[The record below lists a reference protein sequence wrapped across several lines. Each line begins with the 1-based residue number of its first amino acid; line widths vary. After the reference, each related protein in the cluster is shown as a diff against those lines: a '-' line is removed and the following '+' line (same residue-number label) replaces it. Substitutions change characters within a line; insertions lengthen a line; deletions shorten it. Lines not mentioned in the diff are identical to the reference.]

1 MADSVIVKLIEQMV
15 KEGVV
20 SKEDLGR
27 LVRKRPPL
35 KITLANM
42 LSEKVID
49 EETIYK
55 FVSKKIRQG
64 SFSVHNLID
73 LEQEGIDIEPILKKV
88 AEELNIRYIDLDE
101 VEVDMRLFGKVSYSQ
116 LIRYRVIPIEETDL
130 NILVAFEDPI
140 DMGAQ
145 DAVQRLFPRK
155 PIQVAV
161 AHPKKILEFL
171 QRMEINESLKEYVD
185 AIRKDMKE
193 GGSDKEEGE
202 SPAVLK
208 LIDLIFKNSIV
219 NRASDIHIEATEKSC
234 IVRDRVDGM
243 LQQSFVFER
252 DIFDPLASRIKL
264 LANLDIA
271 EKRKP
276 QDGRI
281 STKVMDKEY
290 DFRVSTLPTLHG
302 ESIVMRILDK
312 TKVLVR
318 LEDAGM
324 SSFCYKR
331 FTEAIKAPYG
341 IVLVTGP
348 TGSGKTTTLYG
359 ALNAIKDIK
368 DKIITVED
376 PVEYQMAGIQ
386 QVQVNPGAGLSFAAA
401 LRSILRQDPDKIMIG
416 EIRDAETLRIAIQAA
431 LTGHLVLSTLHTN
444 DAISAVTRIID
455 MGIESY
461 LVSGALVA
469 IQAQRLVRKIC
480 SYCKTTTTI
489 PANLMREIQP
499 YIKVS
504 NPVFYKGAGCKE
516 CHNSGYMGREMI
528 SEVLTVSDTLSRM
541 VAANE
546 SKEKLTEQAMKE
558 GFITMFEDGINKA
571 LAGETTVDEI
581 FRVARL

>member
-1 MADSVIVKLIEQMV
+1 MVKLIEQMV
-15 KEGVV
+15 KDGVV

-42 LSEKVID
+42 MAEKVID
-49 EETIYK
+49 EKRIQEYIA
-55 FVSKKIRQG
+55 KKIRQG
-64 SFSVHNLID
+64 SFSIERLVD
-73 LEQEGIDIEPILKKV
+73 LEREGIATEPILRKI
-88 AEELNIRYIDLDE
+88 AEDLHVQYVDLDE
-101 VEVDMRLFGKVSYSQ
+101 VEVDMQLFSRVPYAQ
-116 LIRYRVIPIEETDL
+116 LMRYRAIPVEESDL
-130 NILVAFEDPI
+130 NVLVVFEDPL

-155 PIQVAV
+155 PIQVATS
-161 AHPKKILEFL
+161 HPKKILEFL
-171 QRMEINESLKEYVD
+171 QRMEISESLKEYVD
-185 AIRKDMKE
+185 EIRKDLRE
-193 GGSDKEEGE
+193 GGGEREEGD

-208 LIDLIFKNSIV
+208 LIDLIFKNAIV

-234 IVRDRVDGM
+234 VVRDRIDGM
-243 LQQSFVFER
+243 LQQSFIFDK
-252 DIFDPLASRIKL
+252 DIFNPLASRVKL

-281 STKVMDKEY
+281 TTNVMGKEF
-290 DFRVSTLPTLHG
+290 DFRVSTLPTLLG
-302 ESIVMRILDK
+302 ESIVLRILDK
-312 TKVLVR
+312 TKVLVK

-324 SSFCYKR
+324 SEFCYNR
-331 FTEAIKAPYG
+331 FTKAIKVPYG

-359 ALNAIKDIK
+359 ALNAIKDVK

-386 QVQVNPGAGLSFAAA
+386 QVQVNPHAGLTFASA

-416 EIRDAETLRIAIQAA
+416 EIRDTETLRIAIQAA

-461 LVSGALVA
+461 LVSGALIA

-480 SYCKTTTTI
+480 PYCKAPETLA
-489 PANLMREIQP
+489 PNVMEEIRP
-499 YIKVS
+499 YLSVE
-504 NPVFYKGAGCKE
+504 NPTFFRGEGCKE
-516 CHNSGYMGREMI
+516 CNNTGYLGREMI
-528 SEVLTVSDTLSRM
+528 SEVLPISDTLSRM
-541 VAANE
+541 IAANA
-546 SKEKLTEQAMKE
+546 SKEKLTEQANKE
-558 GFITMFEDGINKA
+558 GFITMFEDGIKKA
-571 LAGETTVDEI
+571 LAGETTVEEI

>member
-1 MADSVIVKLIEQMV
+1 MVDLIEKMV

-20 SKEDLGR
+20 TKQGLAS
-27 LVRKRPPL
+27 LVRHRPPL
-35 KITLANM
+35 KVNLANM
-42 LSEKVID
+42 VATGIIT
-49 EETIYK
+49 EEEIQKYIAQI
-55 FVSKKIRQG
+55 IRKG
-64 SFSVHNLID
+64 DFPISRLNEV
-73 LEQEGIDIEPILKKV
+73 EAEGINVEPIMKKV
-88 AEELNIRYIDLDE
+88 AEELNIKYIDLDE
-101 VEVDMRLFGKVSYSQ
+101 TEIDMQLFNRVPYSQ
-116 LIRYRVIPIEETDL
+116 LMKYHALPIEETDL
-130 NILVAFEDPI
+130 NVIVVFEDPL

-145 DAVQRLFPRK
+145 DAIQRLFPRK
-155 PIQVAV
+155 PLQVATSV
-161 AHPKKILEFL
+161 PKKIMEVL
-171 QRMEINESLKEYVD
+171 QRMEISESLKEYVD
-185 AIRKDMKE
+185 EIRKDLRE
-193 GGSDKEEGE
+193 GGGEKNDEE

-219 NRASDIHIEATEKSC
+219 IRASDIHIEATEKNC

-243 LQQSFVFER
+243 LQQSFIFDK
-252 DIFDPLASRIKL
+252 DIFSPLSSRIKL
-264 LANLDIA
+264 MSNLDIA

-281 STKVMDKEY
+281 STTVNGKEY
-290 DFRVSTLPTLHG
+290 DFRVSTLPTLFG
-302 ESIVMRILDK
+302 ESIVLRILDK

-324 SSFCYKR
+324 SELSYKK

-359 ALNAIKDIK
+359 ALNAIRDIK

-376 PVEYQMAGIQ
+376 PVEYQMSSIQ
-386 QVQVNPGAGLSFAAA
+386 QVHVNPSAGLTFAAA

-480 SYCKTTTTI
+480 PHCRKPTAISAHLLEVINPYLKTD
-489 PANLMREIQP
+489 
-499 YIKVS
+499 
-504 NPVFYKGAGCKE
+504 NPTFYKGEGCKH
-516 CHNSGYMGREMI
+516 CNHSGYMGREMI
-528 SEVLTVSDTLSRM
+528 SEVLTISDTLSRM
-541 VAANE
+541 IAADAT
-546 SKEKLTEQAMKE
+546 KEKLTEQAMKE
-558 GFITMFEDGINKA
+558 GFVTMFEDGVQKA
-571 LAGETTVDEI
+571 LSGETTVDEI